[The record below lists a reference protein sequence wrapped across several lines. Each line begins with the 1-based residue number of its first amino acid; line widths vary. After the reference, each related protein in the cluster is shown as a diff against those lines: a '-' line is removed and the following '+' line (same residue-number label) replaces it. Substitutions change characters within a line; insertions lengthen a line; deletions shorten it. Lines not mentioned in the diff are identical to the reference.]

1 MQEQMIVKLWYL
13 IHAKNVQIS
22 IHVKVKIVIMTQN
35 HHHQNQNQIQKNLT
49 VNMVIVLVFVMDL
62 SVILWLNH
70 IILLMIQLSNVKIN
84 NANVLE
90 TIVQNILIVK

>member
-35 HHHQNQNQIQKNLT
+35 HHHQNQIQKNLT